1 MNSRPE
7 PSQAETQVSR
17 AAVTAVV
24 ALTLIALLLRLHGIG
39 FGLPTA
45 VEQDCKIP
53 YQVELLRRSDDT
65 WRRDEE
71 FRWYPLLIAHL
82 AKSWPETTHAPADAP
97 LAQHLTAASLPQEQV
112 RITVALLAVL
122 IVPGTYVLARIFL
135 GRGWSLFAA
144 ALVTFSLLDVSFSQQ
159 SRPHAVAGALFL
171 GAVLGAVRM
180 RRKGDVLGYSLAGGG
195 VSLAIGCLQS
205 GVATLP
211 AILVAHFA
219 RRTRKPRWFDPQA
232 LLVLFGIALA
242 VPFFYPFALWG
253 YDTQKAVSGRVV
265 EHFLEL
271 HWSPRAELDMGGH
284 RFYLDELRGEGARI
298 VFRSLWSYEPVLL
311 GLLALAAVL
320 GLLRLWLR
328 DGATR
333 DDDFRRQRDTWVVLG
348 FALPYLLVIA
358 LYSRT
363 YERFVVPLLPYFA
376 VAAALGVAELTRR
389 VRVLARPAVAV
400 SLALALVA
408 LPAWASWKLGAI
420 RAAPSTNALAANW
433 VSTHLSADD
442 DVALWPNLDLPLC
455 RKPEGFKSW
464 MGPIEKQVTWVW
476 SRYQATLPDGHG
488 PEPLFRLRWW
498 APALRATPEWPHG
511 QMVDDPSGYIRAQ
524 GGDWIV
530 AEVYAENRTH
540 PGATRVRDT
549 LRKEA
554 QMVER
559 ISPDG
564 TPDYSE
570 HPLGSQDET
579 SVVAPNFF
587 ARVLQARA
595 SGPVIEIYKLK

>member
-1 MNSRPE
+1 
-7 PSQAETQVSR
+7 
-17 AAVTAVV
+17 
-24 ALTLIALLLRLHGIG
+24 
-39 FGLPTA
+39 
-45 VEQDCKIP
+45 
-53 YQVELLRRSDDT
+53 
-65 WRRDEE
+65 
-71 FRWYPLLIAHL
+71 
-82 AKSWPETTHAPADAP
+82 
-97 LAQHLTAASLPQEQV
+97 LTAAALPQEQV

-122 IVPGTYVLARIFL
+122 IVPGTYLLARIFL

-144 ALVTFSLLDVSFSQQ
+144 ALTTFSLLDVNLSQQ

-253 YDTQKAVSGRVV
+253 YDTKRAVSGRVV
-265 EHFLEL
+265 QHFLEL
-271 HWSPRAELDMGGH
+271 HWSPRAELDIGGH
-284 RFYLDELRGEGARI
+284 RFFLDELRGEGARI

-311 GLLALAAVL
+311 GLLALAAVM

-333 DDDFRRQRDTWVVLG
+333 DDDFRRQRDTWVVLA

-358 LYSRT
+358 LYART

-376 VAAALGVAELTRR
+376 VAASLGVAELTRR
-389 VRVLARPAVAV
+389 VRVLARPAAAV
-400 SLALALVA
+400 SLALALIV

-420 RAAPSTNALAANW
+420 RAAPNTNALAANW
-433 VSTHLSADD
+433 VSTHLSTDD

-455 RKPEGFKSW
+455 RKPEGFASW

-476 SRYQATLPDGHG
+476 SRYQASLPDGHG
-488 PEPLFRLRWW
+488 PEPLYRLRWW
-498 APALRATPEWPHG
+498 VPLLK

-540 PGATRVRDT
+540 PGATRVRDA
-549 LRKEA
+549 LRKQA
-554 QMVER
+554 QLVER

-595 SGPVIEIYKLK
+595 TGPVIEIYKLK